1 MAKLLA
7 KRKKHALGTGKA
19 QAAGQQSGVGCH
31 CPSHQVVSKQMYR
44 DLLLDHL
51 R

>member
-19 QAAGQQSGVGCH
+19 QAAGQQSGGIGYT
-31 CPSHQVVSKQMYR
+31 PEK
-44 DLLLDHL
+44 HL
-51 R
+51 INHRLNS